1 MIINIILPY
10 KENYTEKL
18 AGAVSLLVAEVKNRS
33 KFKKKIKI
41 FGSFNLKKPL
51 TKDYINCDL
60 SGKPFYYIYGKTKY
74 YLENI
79 KKKISRNNS
88 IIEIHNRPQAANFFI
103 DNNNNNNNN
112 KIILYFHND
121 PLTLRGSKYVYQ
133 RIYLLKNLDKLIF
146 VSDWTKRQFF
156 KNLPIKDSEKC
167 SIIYPGTTL
176 LKKISKKKNNIVFV
190 GRLNNSKGYNI
201 FKNTITE
208 ILDKNKSWSCDIVG
222 DDPRCYEKIYHPKIY
237 YHGWLPYKKT
247 LKIFEKSKIAVIP
260 STWDEPL
267 GRTAIEA
274 ASRGCVS
281 IISKRG
287 GLVETNSHG
296 LFLNHIT
303 REELFNKLNK
313 IINSSS
319 LINFYIKK
327 TFKDFNHSI
336 FKTIKEI
343 NLIYKKLT

>member
-1 MIINIILPY
+1 MNINIILPY
-10 KENYTEKL
+10 KETYTNKL
-18 AGAVSLLVAEVKNRS
+18 AGAVSLLVAEVKKKS

-41 FGSFNLKKPL
+41 FGSLNLKNPL

-60 SGKPFYYIYGKTKY
+60 AGKPFYYIFGRTSY
-74 YLENI
+74 YLEII
-79 KKKISRNNS
+79 KKKISQKKS
-88 IIEIHNRPQAANFFI
+88 IIEIHNRPQAAKFFLQ
-103 DNNNNNNNN
+103 NNNN

-146 VSDWTKRQFF
+146 VSDWTKRKFF
-156 KNLPIKDSEKC
+156 KDLPIKDSEKC
-167 SIIYPGTTL
+167 SIIYPGSAIKKKFA
-176 LKKISKKKNNIVFV
+176 KKINNIVFA
-190 GRLNNSKGYNI
+190 GKLNESKGYSI
-201 FKNTITE
+201 FTNTISE
-208 ILDKNKSWSCDIVG
+208 ILNKNKSWSCDIVG
-222 DDPRCYEKIYHPKIY
+222 DDPRPFRKIHHPKIY
-237 YHGWLPYKKT
+237 YHGWLPYKET
-247 LKIFEKSKIAVIP
+247 MEIFEKSKIAVIP

-296 LFLNHIT
+296 LFLNYVT
-303 REELFNKLNK
+303 KEELFDKLSK
-313 IINSSS
+313 IINSPS
-319 LINFYIKK
+319 LINFYRKK
-327 TFKDFNHSI
+327 TLKEFKHSI

-343 NLIYKKLT
+343 NIIYKKLI